1 VTADPGA
8 LHVPGAGRGADGPA
22 EPDRAA
28 PAPAALPFALGY
40 GTNGLGDHPL
50 PAALDLLD
58 GSGYDAVALTLG
70 FPHLDPWAPAADL
83 AALRDRLARARDGR
97 GMRVVVETGTRYLLD
112 PRRKHAPALVDADA
126 GLRPAYL
133 RRAVEVAA
141 ALGAP
146 AVQLFSGV
154 RAADVPAAAADDRLR
169 ERLPGLVRH
178 AAEHGVR
185 LALEP
190 EPGMHVETV
199 ADALRLRADLG
210 DPDALGLTVDVGHCL
225 VVEPGGVAGALAAAG
240 PHLAH
245 VQIDDMPRTH
255 HDHRPFGEGDL
266 DLPAALAALARATA
280 GPGGYA
286 GVVSV
291 ELPRHS
297 WDAPRQV
304 AAAADAIRR
313 AWAQARD
320 PAPVPV
326 PLP

>member
-1 VTADPGA
+1 MTGHPGAPDPRHADP
-8 LHVPGAGRGADGPA
+8 DG
-22 EPDRAA
+22 
-28 PAPAALPFALGY
+28 LPFALGY

-50 PAALDLLD
+50 PAALDLLEE
-58 GSGYDAVALTLG
+58 SGYDAVALTLG
-70 FPHLDPWAPAADL
+70 FPHLDPGAPAGDL
-83 AALRDRLARARDGR
+83 AALRDRLARAHDGR

-112 PRRKHAPALVDADA
+112 PWRKHAPALVDAEA
-126 GLRPAYL
+126 GPRLAYL

-146 AVQLFSGV
+146 VVQLFSGV
-154 RAADVPAAAADDRLR
+154 RAPDVTAAAADDRLR
-169 ERLPGLVRH
+169 ERLPRLVRH

-210 DPDALGLTVDVGHCL
+210 DAAALGLTVDVGHCL

-266 DLPAALAALARATA
+266 DLPAALAALAATVDE
-280 GPGGYA
+280 PDGYT

-304 AAAADAIRR
+304 VAAAAAIRG
-313 AWAQARD
+313 AWQGARLPD
-320 PAPVPV
+320 PAGPDRRPPATTA
-326 PLP
+326 PLPLPEPAR

>member
-1 VTADPGA
+1 MTAP
-8 LHVPGAGRGADGPA
+8 PPPSRP
-22 EPDRAA
+22 PS
-28 PAPAALPFALGY
+28 ALPFPLGY

-50 PAALDLLD
+50 DAALDLLE

-70 FPHLDPWAPAADL
+70 FPHLDPGAPPAEL
-83 AALRDRLARARDGR
+83 RALRDRLARAHDGR
-97 GMRVVVETGTRYLLD
+97 GLRVVVETGTRYLLD
-112 PRRKHAPALVDADA
+112 PRRKHAPALVDPDA
-126 GLRPAYL
+126 APRLAYL

-154 RAADVPAAAADDRLR
+154 LPAGTAPATGWHRLR

-178 AAEHGVR
+178 AADHGVR

-190 EPGMHVETV
+190 EPGMLVETV
-199 ADALRLRADLG
+199 ADALRLHADLG
-210 DPDALGLTVDVGHCL
+210 APAALGLTVDVGHCL

-255 HDHRPFGEGDL
+255 HEHLPFGEGDL
-266 DLPAALAALARATA
+266 DLAAALGALARCVAD
-280 GPGGYA
+280 GYA
-286 GVVSV
+286 GVVTV

-304 AAAADAIRR
+304 RAAAAAIHA
-313 AWAQARD
+313 AWAARAQ
-320 PAPVPV
+320 PLAPSAR
-326 PLP
+326 

>member
-1 VTADPGA
+1 MSSVPGPGA
-8 LHVPGAGRGADGPA
+8 TDL
-22 EPDRAA
+22 A
-28 PAPAALPFALGY
+28 PLPFALGY

-50 PAALDLLD
+50 PVALDLLEEH
-58 GSGYDAVALTLG
+58 GYDAVALTLG

-83 AALRDRLARARDGR
+83 AALRDRLARAHDGR

-126 GLRPAYL
+126 APRLAYL

-154 RAADVPAAAADDRLR
+154 RSAGVTSAEADDRLR
-169 ERLPGLVRH
+169 DRLPGLVRH

-210 DPDALGLTVDVGHCL
+210 DLAALGLTVDVGHCL
-225 VVEPGGVAGALAAAG
+225 VVEPGGVTRALAAAG
-240 PHLAH
+240 SSLAH

-266 DLPAALAALARATA
+266 DLPAALAALAGAAA
-280 GPGGYA
+280 GPAGYA
-286 GVVSV
+286 GVVAV

-304 AAAADAIRR
+304 ADAAAAIRV
-313 AWAQARD
+313 AWARLGAGSPAPLPD
-320 PAPVPV
+320 PAP
-326 PLP
+326 LPEPARREGVTP

>member
-1 VTADPGA
+1 MTGSPSPAA
-8 LHVPGAGRGADGPA
+8 VPRR
-22 EPDRAA
+22 RAA
-28 PAPAALPFALGY
+28 QADRPALPFALGY

-50 PAALDLLD
+50 PAALDLLEEH
-58 GSGYDAVALTLG
+58 GYDAVALTLG

-83 AALRDRLARARDGR
+83 AALRGRLARAHDGR

-112 PRRKHAPALVDADA
+112 ARRKHAPALVDADA
-126 GLRPAYL
+126 APRLAYL

-146 AVQLFSGV
+146 TVQLFSGV
-154 RAADVPAAAADDRLR
+154 RSAEVSVAEADDRLR
-169 ERLPGLVRH
+169 ERVPGLVRH

-199 ADALRLRADLG
+199 ADAVRLRADLG
-210 DPDALGLTVDVGHCL
+210 DPGALGLTVDVGHCL
-225 VVEPGGVAGALAAAG
+225 VVEPGGLAGALAAAA
-240 PHLAH
+240 PALAH

-266 DLPAALAALARATA
+266 DLAAAVAALADVAA
-280 GPGGYA
+280 GPAGYA

-313 AWAQARD
+313 AWARLGARGPAPD
-320 PAPVPV
+320 PAPVPE
-326 PLP
+326 PAR

>member
-1 VTADPGA
+1 MTT
-8 LHVPGAGRGADGPA
+8 
-22 EPDRAA
+22 
-28 PAPAALPFALGY
+28 LPFALGY

-50 PAALDLLD
+50 PAALDLLEA
-58 GSGYDAVALTLG
+58 SGYDAVALTLG
-70 FPHLDPWAPAADL
+70 FPHLDPWAPPADL
-83 AALRDRLARARDGR
+83 AALRDRLVRARDGR
-97 GMRVVVETGTRYLLD
+97 GMRVVVETGTRYVLD
-112 PRRKHAPALVDADA
+112 PRRKHAPALVDAEA
-126 GLRPAYL
+126 GPRLAYL

-146 AVQLFSGV
+146 VVQLFSGV
-154 RAADVPAAAADDRLR
+154 RPPDVPAAAADDRLR
-169 ERLPGLVRH
+169 ARLPGLVRH
-178 AAEHGVR
+178 AADHGVR

-199 ADALRLRADLG
+199 GDALGLHSDLG
-210 DPDALGLTVDVGHCL
+210 GPAALGLTVDVGHCL

-266 DLPAALAALARATA
+266 DLPAALAALAGACA
-280 GPGGYA
+280 GPRGYA
-286 GVVSV
+286 GIVSV

-304 AAAADAIRR
+304 AGAAEAIRR
-313 AWAQARD
+313 TWAHARTPDLEPD
-320 PAPVPV
+320 PRLQ
-326 PLP
+326 PLS

>member
-1 VTADPGA
+1 MTGHPGA
-8 LHVPGAGRGADGPA
+8 EPGGP
-22 EPDRAA
+22 
-28 PAPAALPFALGY
+28 ALPFVLGY

-50 PAALDLLD
+50 PVAVDLLAEH
-58 GSGYDAVALTLG
+58 GYDAVALTLG

-126 GLRPAYL
+126 APRLAYL

-154 RAADVPAAAADDRLR
+154 RDAEVPVAVADDRLR

-199 ADALRLRADLG
+199 GDALRLHADLG
-210 DPDALGLTVDVGHCL
+210 APAALGLTVDVGHCL

-255 HDHRPFGEGDL
+255 HDHRPFGAGDL
-266 DLPAALAALARATA
+266 DLPAALAALAAT
-280 GPGGYA
+280 GHR

-297 WDAPRQV
+297 WDAPAQV
-304 AAAADAIRR
+304 RAAAAAIRH
-313 AWAQARD
+313 AWAEVGPDPGPPGPPGAAAAAPPV
-320 PAPVPV
+320 PAPAR
-326 PLP
+326 

>member
-1 VTADPGA
+1 MSDLADRPGT
-8 LHVPGAGRGADGPA
+8 
-22 EPDRAA
+22 PD
-28 PAPAALPFALGY
+28 LPFALGY
-40 GTNGLGDHPL
+40 GSNGLGDHPL
-50 PAALDLLD
+50 AAALDLLEEQ
-58 GSGYDAVALTLG
+58 GYDAVALTLG
-70 FPHLDPWAPAADL
+70 FPHLDPGAPAADL
-83 AALRDRLARARDGR
+83 AALRDRLTRARDGR
-97 GMRVVVETGTRYLLD
+97 GLRVVVETGARYLLD

-126 GLRPAYL
+126 APRLAYL
-133 RRAVEVAA
+133 RRSVEVAA

-146 AVQLFSGV
+146 VVQLFSGV
-154 RAADVPAAAADDRLR
+154 RARDVPGPVADERLR

-210 DPDALGLTVDVGHCL
+210 EPDALGLTVDIGHCL

-240 PHLAH
+240 SHLAH

-266 DLPAALAALARATA
+266 DLAGAVAALADAAA
-280 GPGGYA
+280 GPAGYT

-304 AAAADAIRR
+304 AAAAAAIRR
-313 AWAQARD
+313 AWTHLGARD
-320 PAPVPV
+320 PAPDPAPV
-326 PLP
+326 PGPAR

>member
-1 VTADPGA
+1 M
-8 LHVPGAGRGADGPA
+8 
-22 EPDRAA
+22 EE
-28 PAPAALPFALGY
+28 
-40 GTNGLGDHPL
+40 
-50 PAALDLLD
+50 
-58 GSGYDAVALTLG
+58 SGYDAVALTLG
-70 FPHLDPWAPAADL
+70 FPHLDPGAPAADL
-83 AALRDRLARARDGR
+83 AALRDRLARAHDGR

-112 PRRKHAPALVDADA
+112 PRRKHAPALVDAEA
-126 GLRPAYL
+126 GSRLAYL

-146 AVQLFSGV
+146 VVQLFSGV
-154 RAADVPAAAADDRLR
+154 RAPDVTAAAADDRLR

-210 DPDALGLTVDVGHCL
+210 DPPALGLTVDVGHCL

-266 DLPAALAALARATA
+266 DLPAALAALAATVD
-280 GPGGYA
+280 GPGYA

-304 AAAADAIRR
+304 VAAAAAIRG
-313 AWAQARD
+313 AWQGARLED
-320 PAPVPV
+320 PAGQDRRPPATTAPV
-326 PLP
+326 PLPEPAR

>member
-1 VTADPGA
+1 VSTRPGPGA
-8 LHVPGAGRGADGPA
+8 ADL
-22 EPDRAA
+22 A
-28 PAPAALPFALGY
+28 PLPFALGY

-50 PAALDLLD
+50 PVALDLLEEH
-58 GSGYDAVALTLG
+58 GYDAVALTLG
-70 FPHLDPWAPAADL
+70 FPHLDPWAPAAEL
-83 AALRDRLARARDGR
+83 AALRDRLARARGGR

-126 GLRPAYL
+126 APRLAYL

-154 RAADVPAAAADDRLR
+154 RDPGVPAAVADDRLR
-169 ERLPGLVRH
+169 DRLPRLVRH

-210 DPDALGLTVDVGHCL
+210 DPAALGLTVDVGHCL
-225 VVEPGGVAGALAAAG
+225 VVEPGGVAGAVAAAG

-255 HDHRPFGEGDL
+255 HDHLPFGEGDL
-266 DLPAALAALARATA
+266 DLAAALAALADVAA
-280 GPGGYA
+280 GPAGYA

-304 AAAADAIRR
+304 AHAAAAIRR
-313 AWAQARD
+313 AWARLGARGDASDSALLPD
-320 PAPVPV
+320 PAPQPE
-326 PLP
+326 PAR

>member
-1 VTADPGA
+1 MSSGPGPGA
-8 LHVPGAGRGADGPA
+8 EDL
-22 EPDRAA
+22 A
-28 PAPAALPFALGY
+28 PLPFALGY

-50 PAALDLLD
+50 PVALDLLEEH
-58 GSGYDAVALTLG
+58 GYDAVALTLG
-70 FPHLDPWAPAADL
+70 FPHLDPWAPAAGL
-83 AALRDRLARARDGR
+83 AALRHRLARAQDGR
-97 GMRVVVETGTRYLLD
+97 GMRVVIETGTRYLLD

-126 GLRPAYL
+126 APRLAYL

-146 AVQLFSGV
+146 VVQLFSGV
-154 RAADVPAAAADDRLR
+154 RSAGVTSAEADDRLHD
-169 ERLPGLVRH
+169 RLPGLLRH

-210 DPDALGLTVDVGHCL
+210 DPAALGLTVDVGHCL
-225 VVEPGGVAGALAAAG
+225 VVEPAGVAGALAAAG
-240 PHLAH
+240 PALAH

-266 DLPAALAALARATA
+266 DLPAALSALAAAAVDPA
-280 GPGGYA
+280 GYG
-286 GVVSV
+286 GVVAV

-304 AAAADAIRR
+304 ADAAAAIRG
-313 AWAQARD
+313 AWARLGALGFASDSAPLPD
-320 PAPVPV
+320 PAPQPR
-326 PLP
+326 PAR

>member
-1 VTADPGA
+1 MTDRAD
-8 LHVPGAGRGADGPA
+8 DGPGS
-22 EPDRAA
+22 P
-28 PAPAALPFALGY
+28 ALPFALGY

-50 PAALDLLD
+50 PAALDLLEQH
-58 GSGYDAVALTLG
+58 GYDAVALTLG
-70 FPHLDPWAPAADL
+70 FPHLDPGASAADL
-83 AALRDRLARARDGR
+83 AALRARLARARDGR
-97 GMRVVVETGTRYLLD
+97 GLRVVVETGTRYLLD

-126 GLRPAYL
+126 APRLAYL
-133 RRAVEVAA
+133 RRSVEVAA

-146 AVQLFSGV
+146 VVQLFSGV
-154 RAADVPAAAADDRLR
+154 RAPDVPGAVADERLR
-169 ERLPGLVRH
+169 ARLPGLVRH
-178 AAEHGVR
+178 AAEHGVT

-210 DPDALGLTVDVGHCL
+210 GPDALGLTVDVGHCL
-225 VVEPGGVAGALAAAG
+225 VVEPGGVTGALAAAG

-266 DLPAALAALARATA
+266 DLPAALTALAAA
-280 GPGGYA
+280 GGPGGYR
-286 GVVSV
+286 GVVAV

-313 AWAQARD
+313 AWAAP
-320 PAPVPV
+320 PAPPTDRPPR
-326 PLP
+326 PLHPPQPRPAR

>member
-1 VTADPGA
+1 MTGSPSPAA
-8 LHVPGAGRGADGPA
+8 VPRR
-22 EPDRAA
+22 RAA
-28 PAPAALPFALGY
+28 QADRPALPFALGY

-50 PAALDLLD
+50 PAALDLLEEH
-58 GSGYDAVALTLG
+58 GYDAVALTLG

-83 AALRDRLARARDGR
+83 AALRGRLARAHDGR

-112 PRRKHAPALVDADA
+112 ARRKHAPALVDTDA
-126 GLRPAYL
+126 APRLAYL

-154 RAADVPAAAADDRLR
+154 RSAEVSVAEADDRLR
-169 ERLPGLVRH
+169 ERVPGLVRH

-199 ADALRLRADLG
+199 ADAVRLRADLG
-210 DPDALGLTVDVGHCL
+210 DPAALGLTVDVGHCL
-225 VVEPGGVAGALAAAG
+225 VVEPGGLAGALAAAA
-240 PHLAH
+240 PALAH

-266 DLPAALAALARATA
+266 DLAAAVAALADVAA
-280 GPGGYA
+280 GPAGYA

-313 AWAQARD
+313 AWARLGARGPAPD
-320 PAPVPV
+320 PAP
-326 PLP
+326 LPEPAR

>member
-1 VTADPGA
+1 MSAGPGPGAADP
-8 LHVPGAGRGADGPA
+8 
-22 EPDRAA
+22 A
-28 PAPAALPFALGY
+28 PLPFALGY

-50 PAALDLLD
+50 PVALDLLEEH
-58 GSGYDAVALTLG
+58 GYDAVALTLG

-83 AALRDRLARARDGR
+83 AALRDRLARAHDGR

-126 GLRPAYL
+126 APRLVYL

-141 ALGAP
+141 AVGAP

-154 RAADVPAAAADDRLR
+154 RSAETTVAEADDRLR

-199 ADALRLRADLG
+199 ADAVRLRDDLG
-210 DPDALGLTVDVGHCL
+210 DPAALGLTVDVGHCL
-225 VVEPGGVAGALAAAG
+225 VVEPGGVTGAVAAAG
-240 PHLAH
+240 PALTH
-245 VQIDDMPRTH
+245 VQIDDMPHTH

-266 DLPAALAALARATA
+266 DLPDALAALAGAVA
-280 GPGGYA
+280 GPAAYG
-286 GVVSV
+286 GVVAV

-304 AAAADAIRR
+304 ADAADAIRG
-313 AWAQARD
+313 AWARLGARGFASDPALLPD
-320 PAPVPV
+320 PAP
-326 PLP
+326 LPRPAR